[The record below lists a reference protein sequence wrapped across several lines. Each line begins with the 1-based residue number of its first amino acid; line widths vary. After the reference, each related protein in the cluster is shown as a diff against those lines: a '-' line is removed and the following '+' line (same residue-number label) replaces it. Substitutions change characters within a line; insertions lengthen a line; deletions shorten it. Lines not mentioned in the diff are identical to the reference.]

1 MKKNILNGMYDGGN
15 MMVFAT
21 EDNMENNMCCPCVDG
36 VSENDEKKYDYLLP
50 IKLRRILMYINN
62 ESDKYEYE
70 GSPMFDELPD
80 RNFIDMMVKKILA
93 EYIMNEKDNDNFV
106 DNNVELLIY
115 ALLLGVIVYRKNRHE
130 SITNGLR

>member
-21 EDNMENNMCCPCVDG
+21 EDNMENNMCCPCLDG